1 MAYRTCN
8 SSLTKDFFRMRC
20 HMKTLVKTLV
30 GLFIL
35 TCLYISMR
43 RAQETEQERVSMDA
57 AWLIGNYSSEKCSQ
71 EPQQNIPCLRSS
83 VRVLA
88 GDIQAQ
94 QRYLTVGLSSVKRKK
109 ENYLL
114 QTLHSIFNQSS
125 EEELSEMVVVVL
137 LADFDLSWVHKT
149 LTSIN
154 ELFPKRLIQ
163 GQLLVIHADE
173 ENYPPLTGLKR
184 NFNDAPDRVTF
195 RSKQNVDYAFLVDFS
210 ARLSKYYIMLEDDVS
225 CSKGFLSSIRGHIR
239 SKGSSPWVTLEFSK
253 LGYIGKLYHSE
264 DLPRLAHF
272 LFLFYQ
278 EMPCDFL
285 LSHFRT
291 LLMQDKVIRFRPSLF
306 QHMGT
311 YSSFQGTHNRLKD
324 DDFHDNPGDNPPAT
338 VYTDIEV
345 FEDHSPDKAYSQGA
359 NYFWGKTPI
368 NVGNFFLVAFEKP
381 DFLSSIVIQ
390 TGQDGVDILQ
400 SADVE
405 LGETVVKT
413 TNGVECTE
421 IHKLGV
427 LNKGYFE
434 LHNIHQTV
442 NRSVLCLKIS
452 VTASQSNWM
461 IIRNIQVW
469 LRK

>member
-1 MAYRTCN
+1 
-8 SSLTKDFFRMRC
+8 MRC
-20 HMKTLVKTLV
+20 HVKKVVQTLV
-30 GLFIL
+30 GLLII
-35 TCLYISMR
+35 TCFYISMR
-43 RAQETEQERVSMDA
+43 RTREAEQVTEPVDA
-57 AWLIGNYSSEKCSQ
+57 AWIIGNYSSEQCSQ
-71 EPQQNIPCLRSS
+71 EPRQNIMCLRAS

-88 GDIQAQ
+88 GDVQPKQSENRHNIG
-94 QRYLTVGLSSVKRKK
+94 YLTVGLSSVKRKK

-137 LADFDLSWVHKT
+137 LADFDLRWVHQM

-154 ELFPKRLIQ
+154 QLFPTRLIQ
-163 GQLLVIHADE
+163 GQLLVIHSDE

-210 ARLSKYYIMLEDDVS
+210 AKLSKYYIMLEDDVS
-225 CSKGFLSSIRGHIR
+225 CSKGFLSSIRSHIQ

-253 LGYIGKLYHSE
+253 LGYIGKLYHSK

-272 LFLFYQ
+272 LYLFYQ

-311 YSSFQGTHNRLKD
+311 YSSFQGTYNQLKD
-324 DDFHDNPGDNPPAT
+324 EDFHVNPADNPPAS
-338 VYTDIEV
+338 VYTDIRV
-345 FEDHSPDKAYSQGA
+345 FKNHNPDEAYSQGGS
-359 NYFWGKTPI
+359 YFWGMTPV

-381 DFLSSIVIQ
+381 VLLSHIVIH
-390 TGQDGVDILQ
+390 TGKNGVDVLE
-400 SADVE
+400 SAEVE
-405 LGETVVKT
+405 LGETFLLSPS
-413 TNGVECTE
+413 GVQCRE
-421 IHKLGV
+421 IHNLGV
-427 LNKGYFE
+427 LKYGYFE
-434 LHNIHQTV
+434 LQGVHQVV
-442 NRSVLCLKIS
+442 NRSVACLNIR
-452 VTASQSNWM
+452 VTASQTNWVV
-461 IIRNIQVW
+461 IRSIQVW
-469 LRK
+469 LKK

>member
-1 MAYRTCN
+1 
-8 SSLTKDFFRMRC
+8 MRC
-20 HMKTLVKTLV
+20 HMKKVVQTLV
-30 GLFIL
+30 GLLIF
-35 TCLYISMR
+35 TCFYISMR
-43 RAQETEQERVSMDA
+43 RTQEAEQEIEPVDA
-57 AWLIGNYSSEKCSQ
+57 AWIIGNYSSEKCSQ
-71 EPQQNIPCLRSS
+71 EPQQNIMCLRSS

-88 GDIQAQ
+88 GDIQPQ
-94 QRYLTVGLSSVKRKK
+94 QRYLTIGLSSVKRTK

-137 LADFDLSWVHKT
+137 LADFNLKWVNEM

-154 ELFPKRLIQ
+154 KLFPKRLIQ

-210 ARLSKYYIMLEDDVS
+210 ARLSKYYLMLEDDVS
-225 CSKGFLSSIRGHIR
+225 CSKGFLSSIRGHIY

-253 LGYIGKLYHSE
+253 LGYIGKLYHSK
-264 DLPRLAHF
+264 DLSRLAHF

-311 YSSFQGTHNRLKD
+311 YSSFRATYNRLKD
-324 DDFHDNPGDNPPAT
+324 DDFHDNPADNPPAF
-338 VYTDIEV
+338 VYTDIKA
-345 FEDHSPDKAYSQGA
+345 FKDHTPDKAYSQGA
-359 NYFWGKTPI
+359 NYFWGMAPI
-368 NVGNFFLVAFEKP
+368 NIGQVFLVTFENP
-381 DFLSSIVIQ
+381 VILSRIVIQ
-390 TGQDGVDILQ
+390 TGKDGNDVLQ
-400 SADVE
+400 SAVVE
-405 LGETVVKT
+405 LCKT
-413 TNGVECTE
+413 FPVTTSGAQCTE
-421 IHKLGV
+421 NHNLGALKDGQFDLQNV
-427 LNKGYFE
+427 
-434 LHNIHQTV
+434 HQVV
-442 NRSVLCLKIS
+442 NRSVSYLNIR
-452 VTASQSNWM
+452 VTASQSNWV

-469 LRK
+469 LKK

>member
-1 MAYRTCN
+1 
-8 SSLTKDFFRMRC
+8 
-20 HMKTLVKTLV
+20 
-30 GLFIL
+30 
-35 TCLYISMR
+35 
-43 RAQETEQERVSMDA
+43 
-57 AWLIGNYSSEKCSQ
+57 
-71 EPQQNIPCLRSS
+71 
-83 VRVLA
+83 
-88 GDIQAQ
+88 
-94 QRYLTVGLSSVKRKK
+94 
-109 ENYLL
+109 
-114 QTLHSIFNQSS
+114 
-125 EEELSEMVVVVL
+125 MVVVVL
-137 LADFDLSWVHKT
+137 LADFDLNWIQKM

-154 ELFPKRLIQ
+154 NLFHKRLVQ
-163 GQLLVIHADE
+163 GQLLVIHAVE

-184 NFNDAPDRVTF
+184 NFNDAPNRVTF
-195 RSKQNVDYAFLVDFS
+195 RSKQNVDYSFLVDFS
-210 ARLSKYYIMLEDDVS
+210 ARLSSYYIMLEDDVS
-225 CSKGFLSSIRGHIR
+225 CSKGFFSSIRGHIR
-239 SKGSSPWVTLEFSK
+239 STGSSSWVTLEFSK
-253 LGYIGKLYHSE
+253 LGYIGKLYHSR

-311 YSSFQGTHNRLKD
+311 YSSFQGTYNRLKD
-324 DDFHDNPGDNPPAT
+324 DDFHDNPADNPPAT

-345 FEDHSPDKAYSQGA
+345 FKSYNPDEAYSQGT

-368 NVGNFFLVAFEKP
+368 NVGNFFLVVFEKP
-381 DFLSSIVIQ
+381 VALSRMVIQ
-390 TGQDGVDILQ
+390 TGQNGNDILQ

-413 TNGVECTE
+413 ANRVECKET
-421 IHKLGV
+421 HNVGV

-434 LHNIHQTV
+434 LQNLHQTI
-442 NRSVLCLKIS
+442 NNSVSCLQIR
-452 VTASQSNWM
+452 VTASQSSWV